1 MAYKQFLTKAKEAGL
16 LNEFSPQDLQIAYEK
31 PEFGM
36 AILGLKQDYKN
47 ATTDEGRALAHATA
61 EQLRSEYKHAA
72 VPKTSSPSSAT
83 AGAYGNTTG
92 FKDTLAKIEQMNY
105 PTWKQGES
113 YKELEGSYVD
123 AGQRAMQDTLAQVSA
138 RTGGIA
144 SSYAGGAAQGAYNEY
159 MKQLDEAAYNRY
171 LAERGEMVDLMQMQ
185 INADNI
191 EYGKTL
197 DRIAAERDAE
207 ATAYERS
214 MAEDS
219 ISYERQ
225 MLEREQAMETVNNMI
240 AMGATLADI
249 PADLLAKSGYG
260 ESYVNVGN
268 ADYQRRNAPKPAA
281 GASGV
286 VAAEPIEEE
295 PGYEPY
301 TRKQYD
307 TYTQIATN
315 LAKKAESDENYEPLN
330 YIRMVEK
337 SMGSDYYKNLIG
349 NTLYERLINEM
360 DEYSFGN
367 RQEPEDNYLGAI
379 YNAMMSAE
387 DPEQWLTENAQYL
400 TEDELATALKWLE

>member
-61 EQLRSEYKHAA
+61 EQLRSEYKHTI
-72 VPKTSSPSSAT
+72 VPKTASPSAAT

-105 PTWKQGES
+105 PTWKQGDS
-113 YKELEGSYVD
+113 YKELEGSFVD

-138 RTGGIA
+138 RTGGMA

-185 INADNI
+185 MNADNI

-268 ADYQRRNAPKPAA
+268 ADYQRRNAPKPV
-281 GASGV
+281 GGGGGV

-295 PGYEPY
+295 PEYGEELTQGQISELLSKYGKNKTLTADEWDALGRMGYTLNYEDGKIKYTAPVEEPIEEGDEKLFNMLMTNLKNVQGYESKERLRELL
-301 TRKQYD
+301 TSFVDR
-307 TYTQIATN
+307 
-315 LAKKAESDENYEPLN
+315 LSDEQVGKIMEAYGL
-330 YIRMVEK
+330 
-337 SMGSDYYKNLIG
+337 
-349 NTLYERLINEM
+349 
-360 DEYSFGN
+360 
-367 RQEPEDNYLGAI
+367 
-379 YNAMMSAE
+379 
-387 DPEQWLTENAQYL
+387 
-400 TEDELATALKWLE
+400 

>member
-1 MAYKQFLTKAKEAGL
+1 MAKKKL
-16 LNEFSPQDLQIAYEK
+16 LDEEIDYSDRIMTQIS
-31 PEFGM
+31 
-36 AILGLKQDYKN
+36 
-47 ATTDEGRALAHATA
+47 R
-61 EQLRSEYKHAA
+61 
-72 VPKTSSPSSAT
+72 
-83 AGAYGNTTG
+83 GAPVEEVA
-92 FKDTLAKIEQMNY
+92 DTLGQRMDKIGNDPNLSKYANDRYTQAAMDYIKQGGQNQPFTYEAAPTYASKYATQIDSLMNDIFGSTY
-105 PTWKQGES
+105 DGWKQGTEYGALENR
-113 YKELEGSYVD
+113 YKGL
-123 AGQRAMQDTLAQVSA
+123 GQNAMQDTLAQVSA
-138 RTGGIA
+138 RTGGMA
-144 SSYAGGAAQGAYNEY
+144 SSYAGAAAQGAYNEY

-171 LAERGEMVDLMQMQ
+171 LAERGELVDLMQMQ
-185 INADNI
+185 MNADNI

-268 ADYQRRNAPKPAA
+268 ADYKRQTAPKPAA
-281 GASGV
+281 GASGA

>member
-61 EQLRSEYKHAA
+61 EQLRSEYKHTI
-72 VPKTSSPSSAT
+72 VPKTASPSAAT

-113 YKELEGSYVD
+113 YKELEGSFVD

-185 INADNI
+185 MNADNI

-268 ADYQRRNAPKPAA
+268 ADYQRRNAPKPA
-281 GASGV
+281 GGGGGV

-295 PGYEPY
+295 PRYGEELTQGQISELLSKYGKNKTLTADEWDALGRMGYTLNYEDGKIEYTEPAGEPIEEGDEKLFNMLMTNLKNVQGYESKERLRELL
-301 TRKQYD
+301 TSFVEK
-307 TYTQIATN
+307 
-315 LAKKAESDENYEPLN
+315 LSDEQVGKIMEAYGL
-330 YIRMVEK
+330 
-337 SMGSDYYKNLIG
+337 
-349 NTLYERLINEM
+349 
-360 DEYSFGN
+360 
-367 RQEPEDNYLGAI
+367 
-379 YNAMMSAE
+379 
-387 DPEQWLTENAQYL
+387 
-400 TEDELATALKWLE
+400 

>member
-1 MAYKQFLTKAKEAGL
+1 
-16 LNEFSPQDLQIAYEK
+16 
-31 PEFGM
+31 M

-72 VPKTSSPSSAT
+72 VPKTASPSSAT

-105 PTWKQGES
+105 PTWKQGDS
-113 YKELEGSYVD
+113 YKELEGSFVD

-295 PGYEPY
+295 PGYGEELTQGQISELLSKYGKNKTLTADEWDALGRMGYTLNYEDGKIKYTPPVAEPIEEGDE
-301 TRKQYD
+301 KLFNMLM
-307 TYTQIATN
+307 TN
-315 LAKKAESDENYEPLN
+315 LKNVQGYESKERLRELLTSFVDRLSDEQVGKIMEAYDL
-330 YIRMVEK
+330 
-337 SMGSDYYKNLIG
+337 
-349 NTLYERLINEM
+349 
-360 DEYSFGN
+360 
-367 RQEPEDNYLGAI
+367 
-379 YNAMMSAE
+379 
-387 DPEQWLTENAQYL
+387 
-400 TEDELATALKWLE
+400 